1 MTNLESILKCRDITL
16 PTKFRLVKAMFF
28 SSGQLWMWELD
39 YKESW
44 VQKNLYF
51 WTVVLK
57 KTLESLLDYKE
68 IQPVH
73 PKRDQS
79 WVFIGGSDVE
89 AETPVLWPPDV
100 KSWLIWKMTLML
112 AKRRGWPRMRW
123 LDGITDTIHLTLGE
137 LRELMMDGEA
147 WCALVHWVTKIW
159 KRLSELNWTHL

>member
-28 SSGQLWMWELD
+28 SSGHLWMWELD

-79 WVFIGGSDVE
+79 WVFIGGSDIE
-89 AETPVLWPPDV
+89 AETPILWPPHV

-112 AKRRGWPRMRW
+112 AKRRGWQRMRW

-147 WCALVHWVTKIW
+147 WCALVHWVTKSW
-159 KRLSELNWTHL
+159 TRLCELNWTHL